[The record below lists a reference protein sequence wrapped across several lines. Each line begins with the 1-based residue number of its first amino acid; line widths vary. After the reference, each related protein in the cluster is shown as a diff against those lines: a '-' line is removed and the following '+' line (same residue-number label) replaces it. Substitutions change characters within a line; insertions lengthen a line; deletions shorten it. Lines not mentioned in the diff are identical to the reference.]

1 MRMRQLWIRVFG
13 WAATLIVACGFAA
26 GVAQAQQSMVQQR
39 MVPIPPKAQRADIIF
54 NRSPDVLI
62 NGKAARLAPGARI
75 FNQQNLIV
83 MYSALQGAIKA
94 KFVLED
100 STGLVL
106 SVWILTED
114 EIAAPD
120 PRP

>member
-1 MRMRQLWIRVFG
+1 MRQLWIRGFG
-13 WAATLIVACGFAA
+13 WAATLIVACGIAA
-26 GVAQAQQSMVQQR
+26 GAAVAQQR
-39 MVPIPPKAQRADIIF
+39 VVPIPPKAQRADIIF

-75 FNQQNLIV
+75 YDRQNLIV
-83 MYSALQGAIKA
+83 MYNALQGGIKA

-100 STGLVL
+100 STGMVMN
-106 SVWILTED
+106 VWILTED

-120 PRP
+120 PKS

>member
-1 MRMRQLWIRVFG
+1 MRMRQLRIRGFG
-13 WAATLIVACGFAA
+13 WAATLIVACIFAA
-26 GVAQAQQSMVQQR
+26 GVVQAQQR

-54 NRSPDVLI
+54 NRSPDLLI

-75 FNQQNLIV
+75 FDRQNLIV
-83 MYSALQGAIKA
+83 MYGALQGAIKA

-100 STGLVL
+100 STGLVM

-120 PRP
+120 PRS